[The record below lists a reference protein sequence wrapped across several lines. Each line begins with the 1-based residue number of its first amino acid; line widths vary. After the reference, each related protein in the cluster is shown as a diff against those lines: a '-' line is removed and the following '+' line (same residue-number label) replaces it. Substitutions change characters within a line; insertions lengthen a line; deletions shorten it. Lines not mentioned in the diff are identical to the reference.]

1 MNRFFEVTVA
11 EMRHMVYRVPAAS
24 RWDAAELVDTTPEDE
39 LRKWLVEGWV
49 KWFSVE
55 EVEEVEEVE

>member
-24 RWDAAELVDTTPEDE
+24 REDAEELVETTPEDE
-39 LRKWLVEGWV
+39 LLKWLVEGGV
-49 KWFSVE
+49 TWFSVE
-55 EVEEVEEVE
+55 EVGEVE

>member
-24 RWDAAELVDTTPEDE
+24 REDAEELVETTPEDE
-39 LRKWLVEGWV
+39 LLKWLVECGITWYRIEGV
-49 KWFSVE
+49 A
-55 EVEEVEEVE
+55 EVE